1 MLTIGKSKKGTTLV
15 EVIVAIL
22 IFTIVIIGGSFL
34 FASGRSQIN
43 LRERYRVAVQLA
55 AGKLEEL
62 KAGNYHDIQQGQTQE
77 SLSLEDVSYSRTIDT
92 EDVGLY
98 KKVEVT
104 VHWGQTGNGHNVSLV
119 TFIAPK

>member
-1 MLTIGKSKKGTTLV
+1 MVTIGKSKKGVALV

-22 IFTIVIIGGSFL
+22 IFAIVIIGGSFL
-34 FASGRSQIN
+34 FASGRNQIN

-62 KAGNYHDIQQGQTQE
+62 KAGNYYDIEEGQTPSQTEE
-77 SLSLEDVSYSRTIDT
+77 SLSLEDLSYSRSIDT

-98 KKVEVT
+98 KKVKVA
-104 VHWGQTGNGHNVSLV
+104 VHWEQMECVPTIVEGW
-119 TFIAPK
+119 